1 MRPLRSPPAEA
12 GQSGSEGEQLAYSQA
27 SDYELLPVDEYEEHD
42 EYGAAADRSAPL
54 SRRSLLIGNAV
65 VAFAVIGFASL
76 AVAVAVTIRP
86 TAASKPV
93 EGHQNAQPGKFMP
106 LLPTQQQAPVPP
118 PPPDDPTA
126 GFQGGTIPAV
136 QNVVPRP
143 GTSPGVGGTPAS
155 PAPEA
160 PAVPGVV
167 PAPVPIPVPIIIPP
181 VPGLAAWNADHP
193 HRTADDAG
201 DHVGDDAADH
211 AADHAGDHAANDAA
225 DHAGDHATND
235 RRPDDRR
242 PDDGRSDHRR
252 PDHGRSSHRHADDRR
267 SAADAAAHATTNP
280 TDANPAADR
289 GPADGGA
296 GSAAAVRW
304 PQRQRRGRLI
314 RRVLITVAASLRS
327 EDMAGDA
334 VTVVLPC
341 LNEEE
346 SLPAVLA
353 AIPAGYRALVVD
365 NNSTDD
371 TATVAARHGAQV
383 VVEPRP
389 GYGSAVHAGVLA
401 ATTPIVAVIDADGSM
416 DAGDL
421 PKLVAELD
429 KGADLVTGRRRPV
442 AGLHWPWVAR
452 VGTVVMSWRL
462 RTRHR
467 LPVHDIAP
475 MRVAR
480 REALLDLG
488 VVDRRSGY
496 PLELLVRA
504 AAAGWRVVELDVSYG
519 PRTGGKSKVSGS
531 LRGSIIA
538 ILDFWKVI
546 S

>member
-1 MRPLRSPPAEA
+1 
-12 GQSGSEGEQLAYSQA
+12 
-27 SDYELLPVDEYEEHD
+27 
-42 EYGAAADRSAPL
+42 
-54 SRRSLLIGNAV
+54 
-65 VAFAVIGFASL
+65 
-76 AVAVAVTIRP
+76 
-86 TAASKPV
+86 
-93 EGHQNAQPGKFMP
+93 
-106 LLPTQQQAPVPP
+106 
-118 PPPDDPTA
+118 
-126 GFQGGTIPAV
+126 
-136 QNVVPRP
+136 
-143 GTSPGVGGTPAS
+143 
-155 PAPEA
+155 
-160 PAVPGVV
+160 
-167 PAPVPIPVPIIIPP
+167 
-181 VPGLAAWNADHP
+181 
-193 HRTADDAG
+193 
-201 DHVGDDAADH
+201 
-211 AADHAGDHAANDAA
+211 
-225 DHAGDHATND
+225 
-235 RRPDDRR
+235 
-242 PDDGRSDHRR
+242 
-252 PDHGRSSHRHADDRR
+252 
-267 SAADAAAHATTNP
+267 
-280 TDANPAADR
+280 
-289 GPADGGA
+289 
-296 GSAAAVRW
+296 
-304 PQRQRRGRLI
+304 
-314 RRVLITVAASLRS
+314 
-327 EDMAGDA
+327 MAGDA

-442 AGLHWPWVAR
+442 AGAQPPAHHHGAHPGDPWPVQA
-452 VGTVVMSWRL
+452 
-462 RTRHR
+462 RHR